1 MSLPE
6 DSRRDEAS
14 TRITDRAEVLSRYKR
29 LRAAGRKLNSKLTDR
44 LTKDVLHEGG
54 RKLGILQGG
63 TLVFNSEDE
72 TWVLMDYCIYDVRRQ
87 GRNAVEQYLVD
98 FAPDPASDEM
108 VCLQA
113 MRGAI
118 YSLFLVESVIPGFGV
133 TVRDVVSNKTI
144 LIVDVGFGDTGQPGI
159 IFASRL
165 VFHEGFAMTTG
176 AALPISLLPKDQ
188 QQPVISMLVKGV
200 IPDDKGDLIR
210 LHLFEPA
217 CGKAVRPRL
226 NTNGRRDNSLQDNEQ
241 QDASVL
247 SAGMPPVLAEA
258 ARSSRIAASSV
269 PEFGLGNRDGRIRIG
284 IICGFCYSSKFTRRG
299 WGVSQPFFFF
309 RLITIDSTA
318 FGGVSGE

>member
-14 TRITDRAEVLSRYKR
+14 TQITNRAEVLSRYMR
-29 LRAAGRKLNSKLTDR
+29 LRAAGRKLNSKLTER

-54 RKLGILQGG
+54 KKLGILQRG

-72 TWVLMDYCIYDVRRQ
+72 TCVLMDYCIYDVRCQ

-98 FAPDPASDEM
+98 SAPDPASDEM

-159 IFASRL
+159 VFASRL

-200 IPDDKGDLIR
+200 IPDDKGYFDPAPLIR
-210 LHLFEPA
+210 A
-217 CGKAVRPRL
+217 CLRQGCSSQVEYQRPSGQL
-226 NTNGRRDNSLQDNEQ
+226 
-241 QDASVL
+241 
-247 SAGMPPVLAEA
+247 A
-258 ARSSRIAASSV
+258 ARQRTT
-269 PEFGLGNRDGRIRIG
+269 GRIGSVGRNAPCP
-284 IICGFCYSSKFTRRG
+284 CGSGKKFKNCCLKR
-299 WGVSQPFFFF
+299 S
-309 RLITIDSTA
+309 
-318 FGGVSGE
+318 